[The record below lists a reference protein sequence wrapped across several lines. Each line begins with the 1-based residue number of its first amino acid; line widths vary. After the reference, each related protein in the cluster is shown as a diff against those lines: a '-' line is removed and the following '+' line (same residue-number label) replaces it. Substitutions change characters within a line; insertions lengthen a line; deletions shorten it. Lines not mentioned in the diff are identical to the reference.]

1 VDVTDAIPH
10 DEGAAIATPCRW
22 GEPPAPALASVTAA
36 WQAILRVR
44 HPEYTGL
51 VVEAISAG
59 ASVADGSVDASAPDA
74 GSSDPNVA
82 AATALIRDAA

>member
-22 GEPPAPALASVTAA
+22 SPPPAPALASVTAA

-44 HPEYTGL
+44 HPEHAGL
-51 VVEAISAG
+51 VVEAI
-59 ASVADGSVDASAPDA
+59 DASASVTDGSERASAPYA
-74 GSSDPNVA
+74 GSGDPNVS
-82 AATALIRDAA
+82 AATAFIRDAA